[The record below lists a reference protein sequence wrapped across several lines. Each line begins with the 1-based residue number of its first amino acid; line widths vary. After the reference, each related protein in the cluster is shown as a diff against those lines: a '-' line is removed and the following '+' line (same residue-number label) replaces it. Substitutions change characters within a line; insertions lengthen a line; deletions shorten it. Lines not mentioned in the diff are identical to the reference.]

1 LKILAIER
9 DGAKRVE
16 WYKQGAQ
23 AFLKNVLALFLG
35 IVLALIMLEGLIRIF
50 EPIEFRVRGNKLQLQ
65 VSRKWVVRA
74 PGVPGLDEVIYHQT
88 NWLGFRGE
96 NPPKN
101 FADYLTIM
109 TVGGSTTHCRNI
121 SEGKTWT
128 ALLGEKLKKS
138 FPKLWINNAGID
150 GQTTFGHLI
159 LMEDIIVELRPKVV
173 LFLVGAND
181 QHCEASNTADLRFLR
196 TKNNSCLGG
205 LINSLVARSEVHYY
219 LINFLRYY
227 QARKWGL
234 LHHPVDLTKTNR
246 KEVTEKQIEAAKE
259 EHRKKY
265 LESYARRL
273 TKLVEI
279 SRENNI
285 EPILLTQPYLLGQGL
300 DDRTGVDLATVDAG
314 SSGNGKMAWE
324 ILELYNDVVRQVGQD
339 HQTLIIDLARELPKS
354 SRNFYD
360 FFHYTNEGSA
370 EIANIIYQHLNP
382 FLQKKASSPSFVG
395 RHN

>member
-1 LKILAIER
+1 MEQ
-9 DGAKRVE
+9 KRVE
-16 WYKQGAQ
+16 WHKKGAR
-23 AFLKNVLALFLG
+23 AFLKNVLALCLG
-35 IVLALIMLEGLIRIF
+35 IVLALIVLEGLIRIF

-65 VSRKWVVRA
+65 VKRKWVIRA
-74 PGVPGLDEVIYHQT
+74 PGVSGLDPVIYHQT

-96 NPPKN
+96 DPPKN
-101 FADYLTIM
+101 FADYLTIF

-128 ALLGEKLKKS
+128 DLLGEKLKKS

-159 LMEDIIVELRPKVV
+159 LMEDIIVQLRPKVV

-181 QHCEASNTADLRFLR
+181 QHCEASKPYDLRFMR
-196 TKNNSCLGG
+196 KKNNSYLGG
-205 LINSLVARSEVHYY
+205 FIESLFARSEVHYY
-219 LINFLRYY
+219 AINFFRYY

-234 LHHPVDLTKTNR
+234 LHHPVDLTKINR
-246 KEVTEKQIEAAKE
+246 KEVTEKEIEETKE

-265 LESYARRL
+265 LKYYARRL
-273 TKLVEI
+273 IKLIEI

-285 EPILLTQPYLLGQGL
+285 EPVLITQPLLLGKGV

-314 SSGNGKMAWE
+314 SSGNGKSAWE

-339 HQTLIIDLARELPKS
+339 HQVLVIDLARELPKS

-382 FLQKKASSPSFVG
+382 FLQKKAASLFSVG